1 MKLQYGDKEI
11 EVVECKSFF
20 SRFRGFMLRR
30 NIDKALLFDHC
41 NSIHT
46 FFMLEKIDVIFCD
59 ENNNILYFYKDLG
72 PNKVI
77 LPKRQVKKVYEV
89 QANYFDIKL
98 HSKLE
103 VKE

>member
-1 MKLQYGDKEI
+1 MKLKYDNKEI
-11 EVVECKSFF
+11 TLVECKSFF
-20 SRFRGFMLRR
+20 SRFRGFMLKR
-30 NIDKALLFDHC
+30 NINISLLFDHC

-72 PNKVI
+72 PNKII
-77 LPKRQVKKVYEV
+77 LPKKGVKKVYEV
-89 QANYFDIKL
+89 QAGYFDIKV
-98 HSKLE
+98 HNKLE